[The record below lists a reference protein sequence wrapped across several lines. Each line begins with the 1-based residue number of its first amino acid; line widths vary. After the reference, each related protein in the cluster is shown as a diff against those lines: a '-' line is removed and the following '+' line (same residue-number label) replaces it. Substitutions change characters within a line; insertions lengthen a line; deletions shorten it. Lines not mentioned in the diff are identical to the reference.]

1 MCNSAGHAGCRSGE
15 GDATKLSTLAS
26 ELVRP
31 RVDILVARLTPAVLA
46 ASRAKQTIPI
56 VMAGAGDPIG
66 NRIVD
71 SLARP
76 GRSITGAGISGQL
89 SGKLVE
95 LARDVTPST
104 REIAVLAET
113 TFQRLSIT
121 ATRLRSVTV
130 QPSLPRAAAGG
141 LRVAGKKRGRHAAD
155 AGVQKTITIRLFR
168 RPEPGE
174 PPAHCAPGVEPP

>member
-1 MCNSAGHAGCRSGE
+1 MWNSAGHAGCRSGE
-15 GDATKLSTLAS
+15 GDANKLSTLAS
-26 ELVRP
+26 ELVRA

-76 GRSITGAGISGQL
+76 GRNITGAGIAGQL

-113 TFQRLSIT
+113 TFQRLSIS
-121 ATRLRSVTV
+121 ATRLRSVRV
-130 QPSLPRAAAGG
+130 QPTLPRAAVAAFASPEKSEVDTQLTQVLEKNHYSIVSSARARRAAGT
-141 LRVAGKKRGRHAAD
+141 LRP
-155 AGVQKTITIRLFR
+155 R
-168 RPEPGE
+168 R
-174 PPAHCAPGVEPP
+174 